1 MNQNSPDKN
10 QIFGGLLKGLHKKV
24 AFRVA
29 MVVLSIVLAAVL
41 VFSLTVAWQT
51 NVVQTGGLS
60 FSAESWNF
68 SGEVLIEGDN
78 VIMSPGDSGVIPLT
92 LKNESQCL
100 VAASVTVSKEQ
111 MNVAKNRIYFYV
123 ESNEYRNGEPVERI
137 YISSKRSYTYTM
149 FPFSEIIIDEKTQN
163 QPKLK
168 WEWVYDNLGYY
179 VLGTVTDN
187 GGVMVEDYISPII
200 YEYDELLTT
209 FDENGDLKTIDG
221 IIGVEEF
228 LAGFSSA
235 DGYAGTIDVT
245 QKTAGGFYPVS
256 VKDGYGVWAYLCD
269 YSEIQKGI
277 SDDTSL
283 GITDA
288 VLGKVNLL
296 ISGQNSREEGVLV
309 YNEES
314 LIASLSTPGVNIV
327 TLNNDIELTQPIV
340 SDVSSIIMIDL
351 DGNTITSSAES
362 IVDVDSGGKIML
374 YNGAIQGINETNDGI
389 TVRGGEV
396 TLDKVS
402 ISNVAEGIVIF
413 DHKDSNSLDSSVHL
427 TDCNINAGLDGI
439 WIYGNGAESEGLA
452 KIVIENCNIVGENY
466 AGVLCNGTY
475 YGTDIDIIG
484 CDITGYWAAVYFPQ
498 KSSYLSVDNSTL
510 TGYTGLVVKGGF
522 VDVNNSVITGTGVYT
537 ELPADP
543 EKLSLSGWTDTG
555 DGVYLEAN
563 YVDREISITISGAE
577 TQIQGLQTN
586 TQAVRLF
593 PIGSNY
599 AHAQIEITGGVY
611 NTDVTEY
618 LMEGYICVLQDGKYV
633 VTKEEAAE

>member
-228 LAGFSSA
+228 LVGFSSA

-362 IVDVDSGGKIML
+362 VVDVDSGGKIML

-439 WIYGNGAESEGLA
+439 WIYGNGAKSEGLA

-522 VDVNNSVITGTGVYT
+522 VDVNNSVITGKGVHT

-593 PIGSNY
+593 PIDPNY

-618 LMEGYICVLQDGKYV
+618 LMEGYICKLQDGKYV

>member
-439 WIYGNGAESEGLA
+439 WIYGNGAKSEGLA

-593 PIGSNY
+593 PIGPNY

-618 LMEGYICVLQDGKYV
+618 LMEGYICVLQDDKYV

>member
-228 LAGFSSA
+228 LVGFSSA

-522 VDVNNSVITGTGVYT
+522 VDVNNSVITGKGVHT

-593 PIGSNY
+593 PIGPNY

-611 NTDVTEY
+611 NTNVDKY
-618 LMEGYICVLQDGKYV
+618 LMEGYICVQQDGKYV

>member
-221 IIGVEEF
+221 ILGVEEF
-228 LAGFSSA
+228 LVGFSSA

-389 TVRGGEV
+389 TVRGGEA

-452 KIVIENCNIVGENY
+452 KVVIENCNIVGENY

-522 VDVNNSVITGTGVYT
+522 VDVNNSVITGKGVYT

-563 YVDREISITISGAE
+563 YVDRETSITISGAE

-593 PIGSNY
+593 PIGPNY